1 MGCLLDYTVLSVP
14 VPFLWTLNF
23 EFGTCIWD
31 LLNLR
36 FGGAQMFRLNTEGQL
51 SSGEWCVA
59 GDRADNINI
68 AWCPQGSNAGPW
80 QYREDT
86 SHLLNTRT
94 GKCLAVHPDSR

>member
-1 MGCLLDYTVLSVP
+1 
-14 VPFLWTLNF
+14 
-23 EFGTCIWD
+23 
-31 LLNLR
+31 
-36 FGGAQMFRLNTEGQL
+36 MFRLNTEGQL

-86 SHLLNTRT
+86 SHLLNTTFTKIDSCLLISIMINGLDLRT
-94 GKCLAVHPDSR
+94 S